1 MKKMIILTAT
11 ILIAMSSC
19 DNISALKNKEAQ
31 QEPTAGQEQPATVA
45 PEQPATDAQEQPAA
59 DAKEQPAADAKE
71 QPAAEKQ
78 STAEASPSQLKV
90 LPEDLRYGMVSDP
103 DGYTN
108 IRKEPT
114 TKAPIVRRY
123 QSGEYLYYFPLSN
136 GWSQVYSGAKTNTF
150 MGYMSTNR
158 IVKVNPNS
166 STDPTPAYR
175 SGYITDPADTYVNI
189 RKGPGTNYAITGRL
203 DVGTY
208 VYYQPAATGWVKVY
222 DNNKVFLGYVAK
234 NRIK

>member
-1 MKKMIILTAT
+1 MKKMIFLTTAL
-11 ILIAMSSC
+11 LIVLSSC
-19 DNISALKNKEAQ
+19 DNISALKKQEATLEQ
-31 QEPTAGQEQPATVA
+31 TTEQEQTATVAQEQPAADPQNQSVV
-45 PEQPATDAQEQPAA
+45 DAQEQPAA
-59 DAKEQPAADAKE
+59 AGQNAT
-71 QPAAEKQ
+71 AEKLDQ
-78 STAEASPSQLKV
+78 PKV

-123 QSGEYLYYFPLSN
+123 NSGEYLYFFPLNN
-136 GWSQVYSGAKTNTF
+136 GWSLVYSGAKTNTF

-166 STDPTPAYR
+166 NANTTPAYQ
-175 SGYITDPADTYVNI
+175 SGHITDPVDTYVNL

-203 DVGTY
+203 DTGTF

-222 DNNKVFLGYVAK
+222 DDNKTFLGYVAK

>member
-1 MKKMIILTAT
+1 MKKMIFLTTAL
-11 ILIAMSSC
+11 LIVLSSC
-19 DNISALKNKEAQ
+19 DNISALKKQEAT
-31 QEPTAGQEQPATVA
+31 QEQTTEQEQTATVAQEQPAADPQNQSVV
-45 PEQPATDAQEQPAA
+45 DAQEQPAA
-59 DAKEQPAADAKE
+59 AGQNAT
-71 QPAAEKQ
+71 AEKLDQ
-78 STAEASPSQLKV
+78 PKV

-123 QSGEYLYYFPLSN
+123 NSGEYLYFFPLNN
-136 GWSQVYSGAKTNTF
+136 GWSLVYSGAKTNTF

-158 IVKVNPNS
+158 MVKVNPNGNAN
-166 STDPTPAYR
+166 TTPAYQ
-175 SGYITDPADTYVNI
+175 SGHITDPVDTYVNI

-203 DVGTY
+203 DTGTF

-222 DNNKVFLGYVAK
+222 DDNKTFLGYVAK

>member
-1 MKKMIILTAT
+1 MKKMFFLTTAL
-11 ILIAMSSC
+11 LIVLSSC
-19 DNISALKNKEAQ
+19 DNISALKKQDAT
-31 QEPTAGQEQPATVA
+31 QEQATEQEQTATVAQEQPAADPQNQSVV
-45 PEQPATDAQEQPAA
+45 DAQEQPAA
-59 DAKEQPAADAKE
+59 AGQNAT
-71 QPAAEKQ
+71 AEKLDQ
-78 STAEASPSQLKV
+78 PKV

-123 QSGEYLYYFPLSN
+123 NSGEYLYFFPLNN
-136 GWSQVYSGAKTNTF
+136 GWSLVYSGAKTNTF

-158 IVKVNPNS
+158 IVKVNPNGNAN
-166 STDPTPAYR
+166 TTPAYQ
-175 SGYITDPADTYVNI
+175 SGHITDPVDTYVNL

-203 DVGTY
+203 DTGTF

-222 DNNKVFLGYVAK
+222 DDNKTFLGYVAK

>member
-1 MKKMIILTAT
+1 MKKMIFLTTAL
-11 ILIAMSSC
+11 LIVLSSC
-19 DNISALKNKEAQ
+19 DNISALKKQEATLEQ
-31 QEPTAGQEQPATVA
+31 TTEQEQTATVAQEQPAADPQNQSVV
-45 PEQPATDAQEQPAA
+45 DAQEQPAA
-59 DAKEQPAADAKE
+59 AGQNAT
-71 QPAAEKQ
+71 AEKLDQ
-78 STAEASPSQLKV
+78 PKV

-123 QSGEYLYYFPLSN
+123 NSGEYLYFFPLNN
-136 GWSQVYSGAKTNTF
+136 GWSLVYSGAKTNTF

-158 IVKVNPNS
+158 IVKVNPNGNAN
-166 STDPTPAYR
+166 TTPAYQ
-175 SGYITDPADTYVNI
+175 SGHITDPVDTYVNI

-203 DVGTY
+203 DTGTF

-222 DNNKVFLGYVAK
+222 DDNKTFLGYVAK

>member
-1 MKKMIILTAT
+1 MKKMIFLTTAL
-11 ILIAMSSC
+11 LIVLSSC
-19 DNISALKNKEAQ
+19 DNISALKKQEAT
-31 QEPTAGQEQPATVA
+31 QEQTTEQEQTATVAQEQPTANPQGQPVA
-45 PEQPATDAQEQPAA
+45 DAQEQPIAA
-59 DAKEQPAADAKE
+59 DGQNAT
-71 QPAAEKQ
+71 AEKLDQ
-78 STAEASPSQLKV
+78 PKV

-123 QSGEYLYYFPLSN
+123 NSGEYLYFFPLNN
-136 GWSQVYSGAKTNTF
+136 GWSLVYSGAKTNTF

-166 STDPTPAYR
+166 NANTTPAYQ
-175 SGYITDPADTYVNI
+175 SGHITDPVDTYVNI

-203 DVGTY
+203 DTGTF
-208 VYYQPAATGWVKVY
+208 VYYQPAATGWVKIY
-222 DNNKVFLGYVAK
+222 NDDKVFLGYVAK
-234 NRIK
+234 SRVK

>member
-1 MKKMIILTAT
+1 MKKMIFLTTAL
-11 ILIAMSSC
+11 LIVLSSC
-19 DNISALKNKEAQ
+19 DNISALKKQEAT
-31 QEPTAGQEQPATVA
+31 QEQTTEQEQTATVAQEQPAADPQNQSVV
-45 PEQPATDAQEQPAA
+45 DAQEQPAA
-59 DAKEQPAADAKE
+59 AGQNAT
-71 QPAAEKQ
+71 AEKLDQ
-78 STAEASPSQLKV
+78 PKV

-123 QSGEYLYYFPLSN
+123 NSGEYLYFFPLNN
-136 GWSQVYSGAKTNTF
+136 GWSLVYSGAKTNTF

-158 IVKVNPNS
+158 IVKVNPNGNAN
-166 STDPTPAYR
+166 TTPAYQ
-175 SGYITDPADTYVNI
+175 SGHITDPVDTYVNI

-203 DVGTY
+203 DTGTF

-222 DNNKVFLGYVAK
+222 DDNKTFLGYVAK